1 MMLIKI
7 FLGIIIIPKII
18 VIIFV
23 KVLGVIII
31 VNVKI
36 IIFNEFLSDDFSDK
50 YSAIRQSGKHAAQY
64 GWRV

>member
-1 MMLIKI
+1 MLIKI

-18 VIIFV
+18 VILFV

-36 IIFNEFLSDDFSDK
+36 IIFNGFF
-50 YSAIRQSGKHAAQY
+50 
-64 GWRV
+64 V

>member
-1 MMLIKI
+1 MFIKI
-7 FLGIIIIPKII
+7 FFGIIIILKII

-36 IIFNEFLSDDFSDK
+36 IIFNGFF
-50 YSAIRQSGKHAAQY
+50 
-64 GWRV
+64 V